1 MGKTTSASSSKA
13 TKPVSAKRTVAKAT
27 KAPAKK
33 KAPIKSN
40 GIGIK
45 NKKGASTKT
54 ISRKKKKVQPPMPKG
69 WPVSSKLSYPVPRAE
84 ITVKNNDSTTADD
97 ILSLDSDND
106 GSSTHHP
113 PSSSSNNIPSIPA
126 NYLTPGNLLQ
136 QSCNGSD
143 VFLRKRAVQSTSMS
157 FPSSGG
163 TANNTSGP
171 TRFLIVFP
179 GRMSLKA
186 PSKPTASTNAGNVD
200 NKDDN
205 TNDGKED
212 EEEDG
217 TNTKTK
223 KKSPFAPTHPP
234 QLLGKLVSLGGD
246 ERNME
251 LRIPMPS
258 SSESSSDVSKRNQL
272 VMSGKAIPLSGK
284 YMALSFKRTGG
295 AKDSTSGGGIGKNKK
310 MGTGSIACKDIFRSV
325 IVLGN
330 SKLVDDK
337 GKQVA
342 QQKSAAKKHTEDI
355 DVDEEKKVAMNSYG
369 GSERTLDG
377 GGKYNGGVTAG
388 RKSLKATTIAA
399 ASRKRKDSISSK
411 EIGLSSSSDES
422 DDDIDTG
429 SVSSDEFVP
438 AAAKRRRKSAAGGAK
453 RKATNES
460 DEDDDEEEEPV
471 APVKKRTPRRST
483 GSVKVS
489 YVDENS
495 DVDMDDDDSDDDEEE
510 VASSDEEEDFKPKS
524 KPITKK
530 KHIKK
535 STEKASAAG
544 KSGSKSQAKKKGGSS
559 VPVYN
564 LDGDEDDKSFEIS
577 SQSSKGD
584 EEEYEEPKAKP
595 TNANNP
601 PAKKASAKTKRKAN
615 TGSNKEISSAKKV
628 VNDIIEIDSGD
639 DKKSA
644 PSTPTKKKVVD
655 EKDLQ
660 AIAADAK
667 KRLSSLSTPEKSPPK
682 SPIAR
687 GRRKK
692 NSPKKKSPNQVG
704 KENDLNLDD
713 DPFTFLSQTD

>member
-1 MGKTTSASSSKA
+1 MGKTTAASSSKA
-13 TKPVSAKRTVAKAT
+13 SKPVSAKCTVTKAT
-27 KAPAKK
+27 KATAKK
-33 KAPIKSN
+33 KTPLKSN

-45 NKKGASTKT
+45 NNKKGASAKT
-54 ISRKKKKVQPPMPKG
+54 QTWKKVAVSKKKKVQPPMPIG
-69 WPVSSKLSYPVPRAE
+69 WPVSSKLTYPAPRAE
-84 ITVKNNDSTTADD
+84 ITVKNNDSSTITDD
-97 ILSLDSDND
+97 IMSLDSDND
-106 GSSTHHP
+106 GSSTRHAP
-113 PSSSSNNIPSIPA
+113 SSSNNMPSIPA

-163 TANNTSGP
+163 TANNKGGP

-186 PSKPTASTNAGNVD
+186 PPKPTASTNAGNDD
-200 NKDDN
+200 NEDDN
-205 TNDGKED
+205 THDGKED
-212 EEEDG
+212 EEKDD
-217 TNTKTK
+217 TNNDTKTK

-234 QLLGKLVSLGGD
+234 QLLGKLVSLGGN
-246 ERNME
+246 ERKME

-258 SSESSSDVSKRNQL
+258 SSESTSDVSKTNQL

-295 AKDSTSGGGIGKNKK
+295 AKDSSSGGGTGKNKK
-310 MGTGSIACKDIFRSV
+310 KGTGSITCKDVFRSV
-325 IVLGN
+325 IVLGD
-330 SKLVDDK
+330 SKIVDDE
-337 GKQVA
+337 GKQVLP
-342 QQKSAAKKHTEDI
+342 QKSAAKKNEHP
-355 DVDEEKKVAMNSYG
+355 EKKVAMKHYG
-369 GSERTLDG
+369 GSERALDG

-388 RKSLKATTIAA
+388 KKSLKATTVAA

-411 EIGLSSSSDES
+411 ELGLSSSSDES
-422 DDDIDTG
+422 DEDIDTG

-438 AAAKRRRKSAAGGAK
+438 AAAKKKRKSAAGGAK

-460 DEDDDEEEEPV
+460 DDDDEQDV
-471 APVKKRTPRRST
+471 VPVKKRTPRRST

-495 DVDMDDDDSDDDEEE
+495 DIDMGDDDSDDNEEE
-510 VASSDEEEDFKPKS
+510 DESSDEEEDFKPNAKPKS
-524 KPITKK
+524 IAKKKPTKK
-530 KHIKK
+530 
-535 STEKASAAG
+535 TAEKAPVAG
-544 KSGSKSQAKKKGGSS
+544 KRGSTSRAKKGGSG
-559 VPVYN
+559 PVYN
-564 LDGDEDDKSFEIS
+564 LESDEEDES
-577 SQSSKGD
+577 SESSSKSSEED
-584 EEEYEEPKAKP
+584 EEYEEPKAKP
-595 TNANNP
+595 KN
-601 PAKKASAKTKRKAN
+601 AKKPPPKKAAAKTKRD
-615 TGSNKEISSAKKV
+615 TGSNKEVSSSSSTKNVA
-628 VNDIIEIDSGD
+628 NDIIEIDSGD
-639 DKKSA
+639 DKKPA

-667 KRLSSLSTPEKSPPK
+667 KRLLSLSTPEKSPPK

-692 NSPKKKSPNQVG
+692 SSPKKKSPLVR
-704 KENDLNLDD
+704 KENELNLDD